1 MINRLLQSDRKKLV
15 LLLITA
21 VLTAVMTV
29 FFRRNDISYRYSE
42 KSISSGVISYVNID
56 DKKPVET
63 DLILPWDNMHGFTFR
78 ISYAAK
84 IPDRERSFEITLTD
98 ADGNTAV
105 HEEATLAEMGF
116 TGDASNNGTFIITFA
131 DGLLAG
137 TYNLRI
143 QPHGFTASDKCT
155 LAYMTDSEYSSNIRL
170 NGEDIAE
177 SALYGSFI
185 YGGLRQVRGSKYLI
199 PPVCFILFWAL
210 YLDHCRK
217 AKNTETPVK
226 KKIRLRPLIAVMLG
240 EALLLEYSYHSA
252 IRNSENSL
260 TAGNTKSSAY
270 LDLNPGDS
278 ISFDAECAE
287 RCFSGIAL
295 YMNPAYD
302 STLRMKMTISDDKD
316 NVLDERTVTSEDL
329 ISAKDTECRMFVLN
343 KPVRA
348 SAGKTFHIQLQ
359 YESGRYQI
367 AVRQAKEG
375 PAPYYEVLN
384 KVYGFLKAY
393 YVILAC
399 ILLAG
404 TVPVYLAAEC
414 GRTIT
419 AFAAAALILTG
430 VVSMVIKPMSVPD
443 EYAHYDTAYRIAN
456 EFTGSNLS
464 SYPSSLYKRRSDLYI
479 CPRDKASVNKDTL
492 RWFRE
497 DMKSP
502 LARDEEMVLI
512 QGRDLRSDSSGL
524 FYLPASAGIL
534 LGRALHLNYFL
545 TFYLAR
551 MMNMLCSLG
560 LICAAIR
567 KMPFGRILPAVIALM
582 PLSIQQIGGVTPD
595 GLIFGFCFLLGAV
608 CLRAMY
614 EPEKCTYTD
623 ITAMILIPAVLT
635 QCKGGA
641 YLPLALL
648 CIPALCTLLQK
659 RFHLS
664 TKKIALILVP
674 AAVIVIA
681 AVGYRYRYAF
691 MYKLFASQ
699 NQTYSQR
706 LGRDL
711 YSGSWLLSHPG
722 QFLRILEGTLYLQL
736 PAHFSAL
743 FGTSLTWTATIKLN
757 ALIQYLYLSIL
768 LAAVFLRGEE
778 TYRLNT
784 RRRILLL
791 VSCLLCFAAAAYA
804 MLTGWTR
811 LGTEYISGL
820 QMRYYI
826 PFLPMLLVCVPS
838 LIKTKDSVISESFII
853 KALYFAGVL
862 AFTGMIT
869 GTIV

>member
-1 MINRLLQSDRKKLV
+1 MVNKFLQSDRKKLV

-42 KSISSGVISYVNID
+42 KSISSGVISYANTD
-56 DKKPVET
+56 DEKTVET
-63 DLILPWDNMHGFTFR
+63 DLVLPWDNMHGFTFR

-84 IPDRERSFEITLTD
+84 LPERERSFEITMKD
-98 ADGNTAV
+98 ADGSTAV
-105 HEEATLAEMGF
+105 HEEVTLAEMGY
-116 TGDASNNGTFIITFA
+116 TGDNSNNGTFVIPFP
-131 DGLLAG
+131 DSLPAG
-137 TYNLRI
+137 TYTLLI
-143 QPHGFTASDKCT
+143 QPHGFTASDKCAI
-155 LAYMTDSEYSSNIRL
+155 AYMTDSEYSSPLRI
-170 NGEDIAE
+170 NGEDIAG

-185 YGGLRQVRGSKYLI
+185 HGNSRTVRGSKYLL

-217 AKNTETPVK
+217 AKETQTPVSM
-226 KKIRLRPLIAVMLG
+226 KIRLRPLIAVMLG
-240 EALLLEYSYHSA
+240 EALLLEYGYHTA

-260 TAGNTKSSAY
+260 TAGNTKSAAY

-278 ISFDAECAE
+278 VSFEAECAE
-287 RCFSGIAL
+287 RYFSGIAL

-302 STLRMKMTISDDKD
+302 STLRMKMTISDAKD
-316 NVLDERTVTSEDL
+316 NVLDERVITSEDL
-329 ISAKDTECRMFVLN
+329 ISAKNTECRMFVLD
-343 KPVRA
+343 KPVSA
-348 SAGKTFHIQLQ
+348 SAGKTFHIRLQ
-359 YESGRYQI
+359 YESGRYRI
-367 AVRQAKEG
+367 SLRQAKEG
-375 PAPYYEVLN
+375 PVPYYEVLN

-393 YVILAC
+393 YLILAFV
-399 ILLAG
+399 LLAG
-404 TVPVYLAAEC
+404 TVPVYLFADND
-414 GRTIT
+414 RTIT
-419 AFAAAALILTG
+419 AFAAAALILIG
-430 VVSMVIKPMSVPD
+430 VISMVIKPMSVPD

-456 EFTGSNLS
+456 EFTGES
-464 SYPSSLYKRRSDLYI
+464 SSFPSTLYKRRSDIYDN
-479 CPRDKASVNKDTL
+479 PGDRASVNKENL
-492 RWFRE
+492 RWFRQ
-497 DMKSP
+497 DMKH
-502 LARDEEMVLI
+502 LKAQDEEMVLI
-512 QGRDLRSDSSGL
+512 QGRDLRSDSSGF

-582 PLSIQQIGGVTPD
+582 PLGMQQLCGVTPD

-608 CLRAMY
+608 SLRTMY
-614 EPEKCTYTD
+614 EPERCTYTD
-623 ITAMILIPAVLT
+623 MAVMVLIPALLT

-648 CIPALCTLLQK
+648 CIPALITLLQK
-659 RFHLS
+659 RFS
-664 TKKIALILVP
+664 FSAKKIALLLIP

-699 NQTYSQR
+699 DQTYSQR
-706 LGRDL
+706 LGTDL
-711 YSGSWLLSHPG
+711 YSGSWLLSHPLK
-722 QFLRILEGTLYLQL
+722 FLRILEGTVYTQFPTQL
-736 PAHFSAL
+736 ASL
-743 FGTSLTWTATIKLN
+743 FGSVLTWTGSIKLN
-757 ALIQYLYLSIL
+757 AVVQYLYLSIL
-768 LAAVFLRGEE
+768 LAAVFLRGGE

-862 AFTGMIT
+862 AFTVMIT